1 MLYVVFL
8 QANLVCRLT
17 LLITHGLPFLKD
29 KAITLIIKI
38 IYVTYNLILMF
49 LTLLVLRRI
58 YTFMNTY
65 DTNLCYLFKLI
76 SINFSCILYPLYM
89 YFNYEKIDYMKIYK
103 QDVKLSYL
111 TIILLSIFP
120 ILLILNVTSIFF
132 KNVLNYF
139 TVYCE
144 PGEATSNNNSQI
156 NDNGQSNNT
165 TEGGGNNNKQGNGN
179 FQESSTKSSKNN
191 NNQTNLNDQRNLHPL
206 FSQEYSLEHTL
217 LNFQIRLNIK
227 RDIELLLANKS
238 YWECI
243 DFLSKGLTSSRDI
256 FTISLYDKAYFDL
269 HFLLLRD
276 NPINQAIFNNFYNGN
291 NPYEIFNYVPV

>member
-1 MLYVVFL
+1 MNFLKICYRVVRLQTGLNFNNIYVLLLLLSVSVLTLFLRDDVFSHLSTTELYNYNLLINIILSCSMLYVVFL

-17 LLITHGLPFLKD
+17 LLITHGLPFLID

-38 IYVTYNLILMF
+38 IYVTYNIILIF

-76 SINFSCILYPLYM
+76 SINFSCILYHLYM

-165 TEGGGNNNKQGNGN
+165 TEGGVIIINKVMVT
-179 FQESSTKSSKNN
+179 FKNQVL
-191 NNQTNLNDQRNLHPL
+191 NQVK
-206 FSQEYSLEHTL
+206 
-217 LNFQIRLNIK
+217 IIIIK
-227 RDIELLLANKS
+227 RI
-238 YWECI
+238 
-243 DFLSKGLTSSRDI
+243 
-256 FTISLYDKAYFDL
+256 
-269 HFLLLRD
+269 
-276 NPINQAIFNNFYNGN
+276 
-291 NPYEIFNYVPV
+291 